1 MALTKKMLLLTGL
14 SYALAAPL
22 AEAAPPS
29 VAGTTWTLAG
39 SFKGKV
45 GVKCQVGPSFS
56 VPIKSPKKVVLPA
69 TIAFEDDAEIP
80 GDTEG
85 TFIWTDEYFPQKQV
99 TGHWEQ
105 NKGKLE
111 LSFDHWYDSP
121 LGALAFAFAQ
131 VPGGFDFSQDG
142 VSAHTDAFNVTKLTV
157 SGTINGKGSKIK
169 VAESLGFTFNAS
181 AAGYGGANSC
191 NFQFKSLGRSY
202 KGVPSAS

>member
-1 MALTKKMLLLTGL
+1 LTGL

-45 GVKCQVGPSFS
+45 GVKCQVGRSFS
-56 VPIKSPKKVVLPA
+56 VPIKSPNVLSA
-69 TIAFEDDAEIP
+69 SISFDDGEVI
-80 GDTEG
+80 GDNEG
-85 TFIWTDEYFPQKQV
+85 TFTWVDEYFAQKQV

-121 LGALAFAFAQ
+121 MGAFAFALAQ

-142 VSAHTDAFNVTKLTV
+142 VSAHADAFNVTKLTV
-157 SGTINGKGSKIK
+157 SGSINGKGSKIK

-202 KGVPSAS
+202 KGSPAS